1 VFIFRSWS
9 QGQTLRRSW
18 STWRC
23 TTLPCRRL
31 AWSTNTPFYHCQPPR
46 GTARQTVNSR
56 LPAEP
61 LKLRLHTS
69 GIHCQLTSL
78 WQARCPPVKTFL
90 IQAVISWIIYWHHP
104 ASGRAVVA
112 PLRPLWKFTD
122 WLIDW
127 LVLISFERCWHQFQL
142 PNCIYKFHEQS
153 FILSSLFDF
162 WNNFFLDWFV
172 FILSTATYSDF
183 ILCTATYRHAL
194 QLEMHLRLICVIKF
208 YLLT

>member
-1 VFIFRSWS
+1 MAMHHVTVSTTCLVDEHSVLPLPTSW
-9 QGQTLRRSW
+9 
-18 STWRC
+18 
-23 TTLPCRRL
+23 
-31 AWSTNTPFYHCQPPR
+31 YHPSNCQQS
-46 GTARQTVNSR
+46 A
-56 LPAEP
+56 AEP

-127 LVLISFERCWHQFQL
+127 LVLISLERCWHQFQL

-162 WNNFFLDWFV
+162 WNNFFFWIGLF
-172 FILSTATYSDF
+172 L
-183 ILCTATYRHAL
+183 
-194 QLEMHLRLICVIKF
+194 
-208 YLLT
+208 